1 MLRAIDNFERFF
13 YKIIIVQRMKTILF
27 FLALLSLLLV
37 ACSSEKSP
45 DELMKEAAT
54 LTNNKKIP
62 ESVTAYET
70 LLKDFPDDSLA
81 PEATFR
87 LATIYQNKLVK
98 NISEKESLQKAVDLF
113 KGIHEKYSGS
123 DKAPM
128 GLFMAGF
135 ILANEL
141 KDYKAATEVYNLFL
155 EKYPDNELATSTREE
170 LDNMGLSPEEIL
182 QKKVASQ
189 K

>member
-1 MLRAIDNFERFF
+1 MNKL
-13 YKIIIVQRMKTILF
+13 LF
-27 FLALLSLLLV
+27 LLSLLSLLLF

-45 DELMKEAAT
+45 DELMKEAET
-54 LTNNKKIP
+54 FTNNKKIP

-70 LLKDFPDDSLA
+70 LIKDFPDDSLA

-87 LATIYQNKLVK
+87 LATIYQNELVK
-98 NISEKESLQKAVDLF
+98 NISEKESLQKAVELF
-113 KGIHEKYSGS
+113 KGIHERYPTS

-135 ILANEL
+135 ILANDL
-141 KDYKAATEVYNLFL
+141 KDFKAATEVYNQFL
-155 EKYPDNELATSTREE
+155 EKYPDNELATSTKEE

-182 QKKVASQ
+182 QRKVAS
-189 K
+189 KK